1 MGSGEIKHIV
11 IALDESGEP
20 KKGLEKAIYI
30 AKLSGAKITGVNVT
44 VVAPTLVAAV
54 TNYKDYL
61 TKKAQEMLDS
71 TKESC
76 EKQGVQF
83 ASKILHGNP
92 ASEIAE
98 FAEKEKVDLVIV
110 GSRDLGGIKEAIL
123 GSVANSI
130 VHKSKVSVLV
140 VK

>member
-54 TNYKDYL
+54 TNYRDYL

-71 TKESC
+71 VKESC

-92 ASEIAE
+92 VSEIVK
-98 FAEKEKVDLVIV
+98 FAEKEKADLVIV
-110 GSRDLGGIKEAIL
+110 GSRGLGGITGAIL
-123 GSVANSI
+123 GSVANSL